1 MDSDPAIS
9 IIDLQDAKKRVI
21 FKNPFSKIKK
31 AKRCHKTLEIK
42 VFPTVFASCEKYPDP
57 YL

>member
-9 IIDLQDAKKRVI
+9 IIDLQDAKKKVI

-42 VFPTVFASCEKYPDP
+42 VFPTIFA
-57 YL
+57 L